1 MKSND
6 RALDSRAGRESVEGA
21 ETALTCMNPQGHKE
35 TNRRRYHQFCFI
47 AAVR

>member
-6 RALDSRAGRESVEGA
+6 RALDSRAGRESVEDA
-21 ETALTCMNPQGHKE
+21 ETALTCMNPHGHKE
-35 TNRRRYHQFCFI
+35 TNRRGYHQFCFI